1 MFHRRIHN
9 STRRSRMSISS
20 PAQKTGQGQIYR
32 NFIGGE
38 WRNSRSG
45 ETFTSTNPARTSEV
59 IGRYQRSTAADI
71 EEAVEA
77 AVKAQPGWAALPA
90 PERGEIVLRTALLL
104 EQQKEELATL
114 MTREMGKVIKETR
127 GDIQT
132 AIDVAKFIA
141 GEGRRAEGE
150 TIPSALNNKFCM
162 TIRQPLG
169 VVGIITPWNFPLAI
183 PAWKTF
189 PALLAG
195 NAVILKPASDTPL
208 LVLKLAELLHQAGLP
223 AGVLNVVTGPGGSL
237 GDALVSHKRV
247 NMISLTGSTEVGRRV
262 AEICGRDLRRCA
274 LELGGKNA
282 IVILEDADLELAVES
297 VAWGA
302 FGTTGQRCT
311 ATSRVIVHTAV
322 QSAFT
327 DRLVAAAEKLRV
339 GDGLDPD
346 IDMGPLVNK
355 GRVQAVHTYT
365 QVGEQ
370 EGARLVTGGAPVDGD
385 SYSQGAFYKP
395 TVFTGVQP
403 HMRIA
408 REEIFGPFV
417 SILPVSSYEEA
428 VQVANGTEYGLSASV
443 FTNDLRTTF
452 RAMRDIEAGLL
463 YFNAPTTGAEIHL
476 PFGGMKASGNGHRE
490 LGRHAVEEFSE
501 PKCFL
506 VRHPPRRK

>member
-1 MFHRRIHN
+1 M
-9 STRRSRMSISS
+9 
-20 PAQKTGQGQIYR
+20 
-32 NFIGGE
+32 
-38 WRNSRSG
+38 
-45 ETFTSTNPARTSEV
+45 
-59 IGRYQRSTAADI
+59 ADI
-71 EEAVEA
+71 
-77 AVKAQPGWAALPA
+77 
-90 PERGEIVLRTALLL
+90 
-104 EQQKEELATL
+104 
-114 MTREMGKVIKETR
+114 
-127 GDIQT
+127 
-132 AIDVAKFIA
+132 
-141 GEGRRAEGE
+141 
-150 TIPSALNNKFCM
+150 
-162 TIRQPLG
+162 
-169 VVGIITPWNFPLAI
+169 
-183 PAWKTF
+183 
-189 PALLAG
+189 
-195 NAVILKPASDTPL
+195 
-208 LVLKLAELLHQAGLP
+208 LHEAGLP
-223 AGVLNVVTGPGGSL
+223 AGVLNVITGPGSL
-237 GDALVSHKRV
+237 LGNALASHKDV

-282 IVILEDADLELAVES
+282 VVVLEDADLELAVES

-322 QSAFT
+322 EQEFT
-327 DRLVAAAEKLRV
+327 DRLVAAAEKLRI
-339 GDGLDPD
+339 GNGLDPQV
-346 IDMGPLVNK
+346 DMGPLVNK

-501 PKCFL
+501 PKSVF
-506 VRHPPRRK
+506 VSYPPRRK

>member
-1 MFHRRIHN
+1 
-9 STRRSRMSISS
+9 MSISPLVS
-20 PAQKTGQGQIYR
+20 STEEGQIFE
-32 NFIGGE
+32 NFIAGE
-38 WRNSRSG
+38 WRSSTSG
-45 ETFTSTNPARTSEV
+45 ETFKSTNPANTQEIV
-59 IGRYQRSTAADI
+59 GRFQKSTLDDLN
-71 EEAVEA
+71 A
-77 AVKAQPGWAALPA
+77 AVAAAKQAQPAWAAIPA
-90 PERGEIVLRTALLL
+90 PQRGEILLRTALILQ
-104 EQQKEELATL
+104 ERQEELATL
-114 MTREMGKVIKETR
+114 MTREMGKVLKETR
-127 GDIQT
+127 GDVQT

-141 GEGRRAEGE
+141 SEGRRAQGE
-150 TIPSALNNKFCM
+150 TLPSALPDKFNM
-162 TIRQPLG
+162 TMRQPMG
-169 VVGIITPWNFPLAI
+169 VVGIITPWNFPMAI

-195 NAVILKPASDTPL
+195 NAVVLKPASDTPL
-208 LVLKLAELLHQAGLP
+208 LALKMADILHEAGLP
-223 AGVLNVVTGPGGSL
+223 AGVLNVITGPGSL
-237 GDALVSHKRV
+237 LGNALASHKDV

-282 IVILEDADLELAVES
+282 VVVLEDADLELAVES

-322 QSAFT
+322 EQEFT
-327 DRLVAAAEKLRV
+327 DRLVAAAEKLRI
-339 GDGLDPD
+339 GNGLDPQV
-346 IDMGPLVNK
+346 DMGPLVNK

-501 PKCFL
+501 PKSVF
-506 VRHPPRRK
+506 VSYPPRRK

>member
-1 MFHRRIHN
+1 MSMSPTLQ
-9 STRRSRMSISS
+9 STE
-20 PAQKTGQGQIYR
+20 QGQTYQ
-32 NFIGGE
+32 NFIAGE
-38 WRNSRSG
+38 WRNSKSG
-45 ETFTSTNPARTSEV
+45 TTFSSTNPANTDEIV
-59 IGRYQRSTAADI
+59 GYYQKSTVADLD
-71 EEAVEA
+71 EAVA
-77 AVKAQPGWAALPA
+77 AARQAQPDWAATPA
-90 PERGEIVLRTALLL
+90 PERGEILLRTALLL

-208 LVLKLAELLHQAGLP
+208 LSLKMAQILHEAGLP
-223 AGVLNVVTGPGGSL
+223 AGVLNVITGPGGVW
-237 GDALVSHKRV
+237 GDALASHKGV
-247 NMISLTGSTEVGRRV
+247 NMISLTGSTEVGRHV

-282 IVILEDADLELAVES
+282 VIVLEDADLDLAVEN

-311 ATSRVIVHTAV
+311 ATSRVIVHKAV
-322 QSAFT
+322 QQAFT
-327 DRLVAAAEKLRV
+327 DRLAAAAEKLNI
-339 GDGLDPD
+339 GNGLDPQV
-346 IDMGPLVNK
+346 DMGPLVNK
-355 GRVQAVHTYT
+355 ERVKAVHDYT
-365 QVGEQ
+365 QVGQ
-370 EGARLVTGGAPVDGD
+370 MEGATLVTGGSPLSDGA
-385 SYSQGAFYKP
+385 YSHGAFYKP
-395 TVFTGVQP
+395 TIFTGVSP
-403 HMRIA
+403 NMRIA
-408 REEIFGPFV
+408 REEVFGPFV
-417 SILPVSSYEEA
+417 SILPVASYEEA
-428 VQVANGTEYGLSASV
+428 VQVANSTEYGLSTSI

-452 RAMRDIEAGLL
+452 RAMRDIEAGLC
-463 YFNAPTTGAEIHL
+463 FFKSSGAGRRIPPPL
-476 PFGGMKASGNGHRE
+476 GGKEGKGQ
-490 LGRHAVEEFSE
+490 G
-501 PKCFL
+501 
-506 VRHPPRRK
+506 PPRIGPPRQQKIQKNKNLFFFVPASP